1 MRSLENTELS
11 KNVQSESTRRKGLPS
26 HLVCPFS
33 TTSGHNSQVI
43 HLRQTKKKKHMKLVL
58 NWSLVL
64 PTLVVSGL
72 VTDRRQHWTE
82 KVPLNGSGPESVC

>member
-1 MRSLENTELS
+1 
-11 KNVQSESTRRKGLPS
+11 
-26 HLVCPFS
+26 
-33 TTSGHNSQVI
+33 
-43 HLRQTKKKKHMKLVL
+43 MKLVL